1 MSFAAGSL
9 AGALVMG
16 GIYHGFSNLM
26 QTSTVADIHTL
37 SERLVSA
44 STTIPSPPPA
54 STRIT
59 YHPLTSLIQ
68 SKWNNEVAGLFGMSA
83 NGSVQWSWGRKF
95 CMVVTHDTAKL
106 GIRLI
111 ERLISSVVP
120 RILTPAN
127 GLHYAP
133 LTASDSPVLHY
144 IA

>member
-26 QTSTVADIHTL
+26 QTRTAQHRADIHTL

-68 SKWNNEVAGLFGMSA
+68 SKWNNEVAGLFGT
-83 NGSVQWSWGRKF
+83 VCQWEQRA
-95 CMVVTHDTAKL
+95 VEL
-106 GIRLI
+106 GKKVLY
-111 ERLISSVVP
+111 
-120 RILTPAN
+120 
-127 GLHYAP
+127 GG
-133 LTASDSPVLHY
+133 DS
-144 IA
+144 